1 MPLPR
6 SLAAIYL
13 RGALIVFLVS
23 FNTRLLADGRWI
35 AVPVAAALSAVWWWN
50 ARTASKIEGWGAA
63 LAYAAG
69 AGCGTALGL
78 WVGGM

>member
-1 MPLPR
+1 ML
-6 SLAAIYL
+6 SISL

-23 FNTRLLADGRWI
+23 LNTRLLADGRGL

-69 AGCGTALGL
+69 AGWGTALGR

>member
-1 MPLPR
+1 ML
-6 SLAAIYL
+6 SIFL

-23 FNTRLLADGRWI
+23 LNTRLLADGRGL

-50 ARTASKIEGWGAA
+50 ARTASKIEGWHAA

>member
-1 MPLPR
+1 ML
-6 SLAAIYL
+6 SISL
-13 RGALIVFLVS
+13 RGALIVFLGS
-23 FNTRLLADGRWI
+23 LNTRLLADGRGL

>member
-1 MPLPR
+1 MI
-6 SLAAIYL
+6 AVFL

-23 FNTRLLADGRWI
+23 LNTRLLADGRGL
-35 AVPVAAALSAVWWWN
+35 AVIVAAALSAVWWLN
-50 ARTASKIEGWGAA
+50 ARTASQIEGWHAA

>member
-1 MPLPR
+1 MI
-6 SLAAIYL
+6 AVFL

-23 FNTRLLADGRWI
+23 LNTRLLADGRGL
-35 AVPVAAALSAVWWWN
+35 AVLVAAALSGVWWWN
-50 ARTASKIEGWGAA
+50 ARTASQIEGWHAA

-69 AGCGTALGL
+69 AGTGTALGL

>member
-1 MPLPR
+1 MI
-6 SLAAIYL
+6 AVFL

-23 FNTRLLADGRWI
+23 LNTRLL
-35 AVPVAAALSAVWWWN
+35 
-50 ARTASKIEGWGAA
+50 AA

-69 AGCGTALGL
+69 AGTGTALGL

>member
-1 MPLPR
+1 ML
-6 SLAAIYL
+6 SISL

-23 FNTRLLADGRWI
+23 LNTRLLADGRGL
-35 AVPVAAALSAVWWWN
+35 AVPVAAALSAGWWWN

-78 WVGGM
+78 WVGGL

>member
-1 MPLPR
+1 MTRTGWIVVAVVGLV
-6 SLAAIYL
+6 LVVVVVALKAYAIGAA
-13 RGALIVFLVS
+13 GA
-23 FNTRLLADGRWI
+23 AAG
-35 AVPVAAALSAVWWWN
+35 VAAALSAVWWWN

>member
-1 MPLPR
+1 MI
-6 SLAAIYL
+6 AVFL

-23 FNTRLLADGRWI
+23 LNTRLLADGRGL

-50 ARTASKIEGWGAA
+50 ARTASQIEGWHAA
-63 LAYAAG
+63 GAYAAG
-69 AGCGTALGL
+69 AGTGTALGL

>member
-1 MPLPR
+1 ML
-6 SLAAIYL
+6 SIFL

-23 FNTRLLADGRWI
+23 LNTRLLADGRGI

-50 ARTASKIEGWGAA
+50 ARTASKIEGWHAA
-63 LAYAAG
+63 LAYSAG
-69 AGCGTALGL
+69 AGCGTACGL